1 MVKINKVKF
10 EKLKNINRRNFFYAL
25 YGFVAGLFFLWAF
38 FPTDDFADYLETVVA
53 RFGNGMSME
62 IESARPS
69 LTLGLVMKGVVI
81 SKGESMHIESEY
93 LHIRPGY
100 FSLLGKTPAIS
111 FKAEVFGG
119 TVKGKMRWDKSP
131 KGGTGVE
138 KLTLIDIDLA
148 KFKDQVRG
156 FMPNVAIQ
164 GMLNADGGYSPEGR
178 GNGLVNLSI
187 KNLIIQPAEPL
198 FTITTLNFNDVTASM
213 DIKNR
218 KMEIENCVIEGKE
231 IDGSM
236 KGSVFLREPFDRS
249 TVRLTGTLKP
259 EKTLLDQLSQ
269 TMPIEAVVGNAMNED
284 GEIPFT
290 VSGMVSDPRYSL
302 SK

>member
-1 MVKINKVKF
+1 MIKNKF
-10 EKLKNINRRNFFYAL
+10 EKLKNINQRNL
-25 YGFVAGLFFLWAF
+25 YYCLYSFVAGLFFLWVL
-38 FPTDDFADYLETVVA
+38 FPADDFADYLETTA
-53 RFGNGMSME
+53 SRFGSGMTIQ

-81 SKGESMHIESEY
+81 SKGESMNIDAGY
-93 LHIRPGY
+93 LYVRPGY
-100 FSLLGKTPAIS
+100 FSLLGKTPAVS

-119 TVKGKMRWDKSP
+119 SVKGKIRWDKSP
-131 KGGTGVE
+131 KGGTGAE
-138 KLTLIDIDLA
+138 KLTLVDIDLA
-148 KFKDQVRG
+148 KFKDQVKG

-164 GMLNADGGYSPEGR
+164 GILNADGGYSPEGR
-178 GNGLVNLSI
+178 GNGLLNLSI
-187 KNLIIQPAEPL
+187 KNLVIQPAEPL
-198 FTITTLNFNDVTASM
+198 FTITTLNFSDVTASM

-236 KGSVFLREPFDRS
+236 KGSVFMREPFDRS
-249 TVRLTGTLKP
+249 TLRLTGTLKP

-269 TMPIEAVVGNAMNED
+269 TMPIEAVVGNAMNEE

-290 VSGMVSDPRYSL
+290 VSGMISDPRYSL